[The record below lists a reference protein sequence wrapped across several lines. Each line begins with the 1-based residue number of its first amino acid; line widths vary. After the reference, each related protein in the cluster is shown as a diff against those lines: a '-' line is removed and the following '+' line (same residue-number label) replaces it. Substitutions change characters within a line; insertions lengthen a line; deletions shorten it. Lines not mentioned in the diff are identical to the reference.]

1 MCTYA
6 STYTS
11 SICNNIVR
19 AEFKNLF
26 QIMLKKWSEFSI
38 VTFLYYSPL
47 FVFFPPEALYYKQFQ
62 FKWFGSKWSQ
72 YLFCRVICCLYF
84 VSLVLSSPHLCFCFS
99 PTLDSCSFLKDWRI
113 SVHCF
118 LKFWVRSSE
127 TSCVNVCSSLP
138 LDTGHASQG

>member
-47 FVFFPPEALYYKQFQ
+47 FVFFPPKPF
-62 FKWFGSKWSQ
+62 
-72 YLFCRVICCLYF
+72 I
-84 VSLVLSSPHLCFCFS
+84 
-99 PTLDSCSFLKDWRI
+99 I
-113 SVHCF
+113 
-118 LKFWVRSSE
+118 
-127 TSCVNVCSSLP
+127 NNSSLNGLEASGVSISSAESSVVYILSLWFYHLPTCVSAFP
-138 LDTGHASQG
+138 LL